1 MIADCSP
8 TLTPKRSPSVSTND
22 DTAASGNEDGSR
34 RASINTTRENVNNS
48 SEVPLL
54 PDGSIDFDGTKN
66 LHFCPVLFV
75 CFETFYSNM

>member
-34 RASINTTRENVNNS
+34 RESVNIRENINNS

-54 PDGSIDFDGTKN
+54 PDGTIDFDGKC
-66 LHFCPVLFV
+66 LLFSNEIFV
-75 CFETFYSNM
+75 ATILSLFEG

>member
-34 RASINTTRENVNNS
+34 RESVNIRENVNNS

-54 PDGSIDFDGTKN
+54 PDGSIDFDGEYSEYAGRKN
-66 LHFCPVLFV
+66 SQFWGTLA
-75 CFETFYSNM
+75 